1 MDRNKVRKFGQH
13 SPDHATAADGFMVG
27 GAIMAP
33 SPGQIG
39 LSETVGINVKD
50 LVYFHSILIVIIS

>member
-1 MDRNKVRKFGQH
+1 MERNKVRKFGQH

-33 SPGQIG
+33 PPGKIG
-39 LSETVGINVKD
+39 LRE
-50 LVYFHSILIVIIS
+50 LI

>member
-1 MDRNKVRKFGQH
+1 MERNKVRKFGQQ

-33 SPGQIG
+33 PGQIG
-39 LSETVGINVKD
+39 
-50 LVYFHSILIVIIS
+50 VIDMII